1 MCGLQIISGHA
12 IIIAPYLAETVICFR
27 GVAESREKGWNAV
40 AMKGETKG
48 SRTKQQLYRCAMELF
63 REKGYDQV
71 SVDEIVRKAGTAKG
85 TFYIYFS
92 SKADIITEMLRQ
104 YDDYY
109 DQVAA
114 GLDPTWSVERRLGH
128 MIQASCRFTQDVI
141 GLDLI
146 RVLYI
151 REVSGSGREVR
162 ELNEERTLFHILV
175 SLLEEGQ
182 RTGQCTQ
189 DMPAQELAMLI
200 LRGIRATFFEW
211 CCQDGALD
219 LTQEALCFW
228 TVFSQGLFI
237 KAKQ

>member
-1 MCGLQIISGHA
+1 
-12 IIIAPYLAETVICFR
+12 
-27 GVAESREKGWNAV
+27 
-40 AMKGETKG
+40 MKGETKG

-109 DQVAA
+109 DKVAA
-114 GLDPTWSVERRLGH
+114 GLDPAWSVERRLGH

-200 LRGIRATFFEW
+200 LRGIRSTFFEW

-219 LTQEALCFW
+219 LTREALCFW
-228 TVFSQGLFI
+228 TVFSQGLFL
-237 KAKQ
+237 KKKP

>member
-1 MCGLQIISGHA
+1 MSGLQIISGHA

-27 GVAESREKGWNAV
+27 GVAESREKGWNTV

>member
-1 MCGLQIISGHA
+1 
-12 IIIAPYLAETVICFR
+12 
-27 GVAESREKGWNAV
+27 
-40 AMKGETKG
+40 MKGETKG

-151 REVSGSGREVR
+151 REVSGSGWEVR

>member
-1 MCGLQIISGHA
+1 MRDCGTCPGIH
-12 IIIAPYLAETVICFR
+12 EK
-27 GVAESREKGWNAV
+27 RERTA

-48 SRTKQQLYRCAMELF
+48 KRTKQQLYRCALELF
-63 REKGYDQV
+63 REKGYDRV

-114 GLDPTWSVERRLGH
+114 GLDPGWSVERRLRQ
-128 MIQASCRFTQDVI
+128 MIQASCRFTQEVI

-151 REVSGSGREVR
+151 KEVSGAGREVR
-162 ELNEERTLFHILV
+162 ELNEERALFRILV
-175 SLLEEGQ
+175 TLLEEGQ
-182 RTGQCTQ
+182 RTGVCRR
-189 DMPAQELAMLI
+189 DLPAQELAMLI
-200 LRGIRATFFEW
+200 LRGIRAAFFEW
-211 CCQDGALD
+211 CCQSGALD
-219 LTQEALCFW
+219 LTGETLRFW
-228 TVFSQGLFI
+228 EVFSQGLFI
-237 KAKQ
+237 KTEGKM

>member
-1 MCGLQIISGHA
+1 MPGLQIALGHA
-12 IIIAPYLAETVICFR
+12 IIVAPYLAETVICLR
-27 GVAESREKGWNAV
+27 GVAESRREGWNVV

-48 SRTKQQLYRCAMELF
+48 RRTKQQLYRCAMELF
-63 REKGYDQV
+63 REKGYDCV

-85 TFYIYFS
+85 TFYIYFN

-109 DQVAA
+109 DEVAA
-114 GLDPTWSVERRLGH
+114 GLDSAWSVERRLGH

-151 REVSGSGREVR
+151 REVSGSGQEVR
-162 ELNEERTLFHILV
+162 ELNEERALFRILV
-175 SLLEEGQ
+175 GLLEEGQ
-182 RTGQCTQ
+182 RTGQCTAA
-189 DMPAQELAMLI
+189 MPAQELAMLI

-211 CCQDGALD
+211 CCRDGALD
-219 LTQEALCFW
+219 LTQETLCFW

-237 KAKQ
+237 REKQ

>member
-1 MCGLQIISGHA
+1 
-12 IIIAPYLAETVICFR
+12 
-27 GVAESREKGWNAV
+27 
-40 AMKGETKG
+40 MKGETKG

-151 REVSGSGREVR
+151 REVSGSGQEVR

>member
-1 MCGLQIISGHA
+1 
-12 IIIAPYLAETVICFR
+12 
-27 GVAESREKGWNAV
+27 
-40 AMKGETKG
+40 MKGETKG
-48 SRTKQQLYRCAMELF
+48 TRTKQQLYRCAMELF
-63 REKGYDQV
+63 REKGYDKV

-109 DQVAA
+109 DGVIA
-114 GLDPTWSVERRLGH
+114 GLDTSWPVERRLRH
-128 MIQASCRFTQDVI
+128 IIQASCRFTQDVI

-151 REVSGSGREVR
+151 KEISGSGREVR
-162 ELNEERTLFHILV
+162 ELNEERALFRILV

-182 RTGQCTQ
+182 RTGQCTTA
-189 DMPAQELAMLI
+189 MPAQELAMLI
-200 LRGIRATFFEW
+200 LRGIRSTFFEW

-219 LTQEALCFW
+219 LTQEALSFW
-228 TVFSQGLFI
+228 TVFSQGLFL
-237 KAKQ
+237 KTEK